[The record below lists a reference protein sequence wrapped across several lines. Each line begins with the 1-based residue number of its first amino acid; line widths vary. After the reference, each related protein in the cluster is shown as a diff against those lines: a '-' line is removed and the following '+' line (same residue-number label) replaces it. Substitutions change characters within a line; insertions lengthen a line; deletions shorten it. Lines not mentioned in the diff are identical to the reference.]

1 MANKHGGSRPGAG
14 RRRLDGKKAGAG
26 KYVLDKTV
34 SLPPNVVEYLSQ
46 LGNGNLSLGV
56 RMAAEFHRLSNQ
68 QEQASVTQEMSIEN
82 PCTEE
87 AQPEASA
94 PVDKTMIS
102 GSALSVA

>member
-26 KYVLDKTV
+26 KFVLDKTV

-68 QEQASVTQEMSIEN
+68 EEQASVNQEKTIEN
-82 PCTEE
+82 PCKEE
-87 AQPEASA
+87 EQQESA
-94 PVDKTMIS
+94 VPVEKTVVS